1 MLPECLPRIG
11 LRFGL
16 PKECDK
22 ICWYGRGSE
31 ETYADCKEG
40 NLPGV
45 YLQECG
51 RKFISLWFR
60 RKRKPRR
67 YLLSFDSERKRSC
80 LSVCGSAVKF
90 GFSAL
95 YYSQEQLTKATHR
108 AELRKEE
115 QVTLILDHRQM
126 GLGSASWGAECLEK
140 DRLKPEPFSFCWKL
154 FGLKK

>member
-1 MLPECLPRIG
+1 MVPQENGNHEDTRWVLIQ
-11 LRFGL
+11 
-16 PKECDK
+16 KENGAALC
-22 ICWYGRGSE
+22 
-31 ETYADCKEG
+31 AAA
-40 NLPGV
+40 
-45 YLQECG
+45 QQ
-51 RKFISLWFR
+51 
-60 RKRKPRR
+60 
-67 YLLSFDSERKRSC
+67 
-80 LSVCGSAVKF
+80 KF